1 MEFKLYNSYTRKK
14 EIFTPINA
22 NKVTMYAC
30 GPTVYGPGHIGN
42 GRSAIVFDCLT
53 RVLRFKFDNLVYAR
67 NITDIDDK
75 IINVSKDEKVEPS
88 AIAEKFTKQYHEDF
102 KGLYVLPPDIEPFA
116 TDHLEQMIKFIDTLL
131 ENNSAYLSESHVL
144 FDVKKFL
151 DYGNLSGRKV
161 EEMKPGAR
169 IEVASYKKNPS
180 DFVLWKP
187 SPENEIGWES
197 PWGKGRP
204 GWHLECSAMIKEHL
218 GETIDIHGGGED
230 LTFPHH
236 ENEIA
241 QSVCC
246 NESKPL
252 ARFWVHNGLL
262 RMDNTK
268 MSKSLGNFILIKD
281 LLEEYDGEVIRL
293 AILSSHYR
301 QPLIWNN
308 DLLNQSTKTLEK
320 LYSSITP
327 YDLEIN
333 REDCKP
339 HEEVLS
345 ALYDDLNTPK
355 ALAKIFSISKL
366 ISKTKNKTELV
377 KSLIGSANLIG
388 LLNFRSDDQK
398 FNNNLDD
405 EDGKIQKLINERK
418 IARDNKDYLES
429 DRIRDILITL
439 GVKISDK

>member
-14 EIFTPINA
+14 EIFTPISS

-75 IINVSKDEKVEPS
+75 IINVSRDEKVEPS
-88 AIAEKFTKQYHEDF
+88 TIAKKFTKQYHEDF
-102 KGLYVLPPDIEPFA
+102 EKLYVLPPDIEPFA
-116 TDHLEQMIKFIDTLL
+116 TNHLEQMIKFIDNLL
-131 ENNSAYLSESHVL
+131 ENNSAYLSDSHVL
-144 FDVKKFL
+144 FDVTKFF
-151 DYGNLSGRKV
+151 DYGKLSGRKI
-161 EEMKPGAR
+161 EEMRPGSR

-187 SPENEIGWES
+187 SPENVIGWES

-218 GETIDIHGGGED
+218 GETIDIHAGGED

-246 NESKPL
+246 NENKPL
-252 ARFWVHNGLL
+252 AKFWVHNGLL

-268 MSKSLGNFILIKD
+268 MSKSLGNFILMKD
-281 LLEEYDGEVIRL
+281 LLDEYDGEVIRL

-308 DLLNQSTKTLEK
+308 DLLNQSIKTLGK
-320 LYSSITP
+320 LYSSIAP
-327 YDLEIN
+327 YDLEIDPD
-333 REDCKP
+333 DCSP
-339 HEEVLS
+339 DEEVLS

-366 ISKTKNKTELV
+366 ISKSENKIELV

-388 LLNFRSDDQK
+388 LMNFRSDDEK
-398 FNNNLDD
+398 FKDNLHDTD
-405 EDGKIQKLINERK
+405 EKIQKLINERK